1 MSTYQTSTSQKIK
14 NDAATSGSSLHIVD
28 TIVGTQTDGTPN
40 GSNYKSINETQR
52 PRWVQMP
59 IISMPKLK

>member
-28 TIVGTQTDGTPN
+28 TTVGTQTDGTPN